1 MNQDSH
7 KGSGWCGVL
16 EVTGPHKELRGILR
30 ALPAYPTCRAVEA
43 GFLAPKSLPTVG
55 RLLATAT
62 QAAHQT
68 DGTVQEWHTPFL
80 AVILVAS
87 LHLLDVLLVWH
98 ASKQQAT
105 CQMPLQTV
113 RVLPMAC
120 KGAKSVWQNAAV
132 AKVSVTSSLQRNQR
146 GNRQP
151 GFTAGSRYRLPGC
164 TTLWRLLK
172 QSYVT

>member
-30 ALPAYPTCRAVEA
+30 AIPVYSMCRAVET
-43 GFLAPKSLPTVG
+43 GFLVPKSLPTVG
-55 RLLATAT
+55 TLLATAT
-62 QAAHQT
+62 QTAHQT
-68 DGTVQEWHTPFL
+68 DVTDQEWHTAFL
-80 AVILVAS
+80 AVILMAS

-98 ASKQQAT
+98 ASEQQAT

-120 KGAKSVWQNAAV
+120 KGAKPVWQNAAV
-132 AKVSVTSSLQRNQR
+132 AKVSELLVACRAAEEATSSLV
-146 GNRQP
+146 
-151 GFTAGSRYRLPGC
+151 
-164 TTLWRLLK
+164 LL
-172 QSYVT
+172 